1 MTKLKVVP
9 EGYDPH
15 AWRIIRDKKCTA
27 CKLHQTADRVCET
40 GTGSMEFSKI
50 WVVSKMPNSA
60 RFQQQLEEALSDA
73 GLDPK
78 QIYYTSAVKCRT
90 FEQDASNLDVKTCR
104 QYLDREIH
112 AGEPRWI
119 LALGNEALLATTGHS
134 GITKY
139 RTKVYEFERPTTKG
153 MTKYKV
159 IPTISPAMVNRN
171 PGLREGWMAD
181 LRFFVAQVQNKTA
194 KLKPPGIFFVD
205 TKEKFNKLKV
215 ILKNTKVLA
224 YDIETVGETE
234 WALDANIVSL
244 SGTSELYDGRVIT
257 WALPLYHP
265 QSPFRSSWQRVLQ
278 VLKLLL
284 ETVPIQTAHN
294 GKYDARWMRKFGVWM
309 RVEFDTML
317 ACHLLDENALKRLK
331 AQCTARFGVADWSID
346 TLKLLDTPI
355 RQVLE
360 YNAKDTYYQYH
371 LRLETKQQ
379 LIEEPR
385 LLRIFQ
391 LMLMPANELLIEAER
406 KGIWRDPE
414 RLATATKQANDMR
427 AEIERQLM
435 EFVPEPSDDIGW
447 PHEGR
452 KAKFREVNFNPSNFA
467 RWFIFDYL
475 EMPIIKRGKDK
486 QDGSP
491 GDPSMAEDVML
502 ELKGKHPVIKLML
515 DRVKWQKYCSS
526 FLPQYDALADRD
538 GRIHTSFK
546 LFGTVT
552 GRLSSGKED
561 PDKVTAV
568 KKIRGVNIQQV
579 PRDPLIRGIFGAP
592 PGWDFVEADFS
603 QVELRVVAFL
613 SRDRTMMRLF
623 QLGED
628 IHLATASNVLGIPPS
643 QVDKETRKK
652 AKAINFGF
660 VYGMGWKKFIATAF
674 EKYELIFT
682 EAEARQIRRLFFEQ
696 FTGLLPW
703 HARQRRL
710 VNQYGRVQSPIGR
723 IRHLPDIYSGEQGV
737 RAEAERQAINSPVQS
752 FASDMTVIA
761 LIEISR
767 KFKEQK
773 IKGFVIGTVHDA
785 LLFEIHKKHTARALP
800 IIKETM
806 ENLPLEKK
814 FGVHL
819 DIPIVADIKIGGH
832 WAGDD
837 VRELTTE
844 EVYNYAA

>member
-1 MTKLKVVP
+1 MGSLKVVP

-15 AWRIIRDKKCTA
+15 AWRTIRNKKCTD
-27 CKLHQTADRVCET
+27 CKLHQTADKVCVT
-40 GTGSMEFSKI
+40 GTGSMEFSNI
-50 WVVSKMPNSA
+50 WVVSKMPNTE
-60 RFQQQLEEALSDA
+60 RYQKQLEDALA
-73 GLDPK
+73 EVGLDPK

-90 FEQDASNLDVKTCR
+90 FEQNVSNADVKKCK
-104 QYLDREIH
+104 QYLDEEIFE
-112 AGEPRWI
+112 GNPWWI
-119 LALGNEALLATTGHS
+119 LALGNEALLALTGNS

-139 RTKVYEFERPTTKG
+139 RTKVYEFEQPGRDG
-153 MTKYKV
+153 LNKYKV

-171 PGLREGWMAD
+171 PGLREGWLAD

-194 KLKPPGIFFVD
+194 KVKPPGIFYVN
-205 TKEKFNKLKV
+205 TREKFDKLKI

-224 YDIETVGETE
+224 YDIETTGETE
-234 WALDANIVSL
+234 WALDAAIISL
-244 SGTSELYDGRVIT
+244 SGTSELHDGRIIC
-257 WALPLYHP
+257 WALPLFHP
-265 QSPFRSSWQRVLQ
+265 GSPFRSTWPKVLLI
-278 VLKLLL
+278 LKHLL
-284 ETVPIQTAHN
+284 EAIPIHTAHN
-294 GKYDARWMRKFGVWM
+294 GKYDARWMRRWGVWM

-317 ACHLLDENALKRLK
+317 ACHLLDENQLKRLK
-331 AQCTARFGVADWSID
+331 SQCTARFGVADWGID
-346 TLKLLDTPI
+346 TRLLMTTPI
-355 RQVLE
+355 KDVLT
-360 YNAKDTYYQYH
+360 YNGKDSYYQYH

-385 LLRIFQ
+385 LLRLFAK
-391 LMLMPANELLIEAER
+391 MLMPANEMLIEAER

-414 RLATATKQANDMR
+414 RLATATKQAQDMR
-427 AEIERQLM
+427 TEIERQLM
-435 EFVPEPSDDIGW
+435 EYVPEPSDDNRW
-447 PHEGR
+447 PKMGR
-452 KAKFREVNFNPSNFA
+452 RGQFAAVNFNASNFA
-467 RWFIFDYL
+467 RWWLFDYL
-475 EMPIIKRGKDK
+475 DMPVIRRGKEK
-486 QDGSP
+486 PDGRP

-502 ELKGKHPVIKLML
+502 ELKGSHPAIKLML
-515 DRVKWQKYCSS
+515 DRVKWQKYCTS
-526 FLPQYDALADRD
+526 FLPQYDQLADQN

-568 KKIRGVNIQQV
+568 RKIRGVNIQQV

-613 SRDRTMMRLF
+613 SRDRTMMHLF
-623 QLGED
+623 QTGSD
-628 IHLATASNVLGIPPS
+628 IHLATASNVLGIPIS
-643 QVDKETRKK
+643 QIDKETRKK

-660 VYGMGWKKFIATAF
+660 VYGMGWRKFILTAF

-682 EAEARQIRRLFFEQ
+682 EGEAQQIRRLFFEQ
-696 FTGLLPW
+696 FRGLQPW

-710 VNQYGRVQSPIGR
+710 VNAYGRVQSPIGR
-723 IRHLPDIYSGEQGV
+723 IRHLPDIFSGEQGV

-761 LIEISR
+761 MIEINR
-767 KFKEQK
+767 QFKDQG
-773 IKGFVIGTVHDA
+773 IKGYVIGTVHDA
-785 LLFEIHKKHTARALP
+785 LLFEIKKNHTARALP
-800 IIKETM
+800 IIKDTM

-819 DIPIVADIKIGGH
+819 DVPIVADLKVGPH

-837 VRELTTE
+837 VRELTPE